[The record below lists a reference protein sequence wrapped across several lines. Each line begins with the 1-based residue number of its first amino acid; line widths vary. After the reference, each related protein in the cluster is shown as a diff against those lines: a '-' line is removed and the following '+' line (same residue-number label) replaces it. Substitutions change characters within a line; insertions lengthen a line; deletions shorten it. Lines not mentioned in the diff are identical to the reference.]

1 MKAKLFVGG
10 VSDAITEELLR
21 DYFSKYGTVVET
33 YIRRDSGRTSR
44 GGFGFVTFADAESLT
59 RALQDEQEHSIH
71 GQKASLM
78 FFLLLLIHTYIYFIF
93 IIFIFSFQEVWFFFF
108 VWFSCFRL
116 KSMTFWLFNKLIK
129 KDLTRT
135 LNCDN

>member
-44 GGFGFVTFADAESLT
+44 GGFGFVTFDDAESLT

-78 FFLLLLIHTYIYFIF
+78 FFYYFLFIHIF
-93 IIFIFSFQEVWFFFF
+93 ILFLLFLFFRFRKCGSFSLSGFLV
-108 VWFSCFRL
+108 SA
-116 KSMTFWLFNKLIK
+116 
-129 KDLTRT
+129 
-135 LNCDN
+135 